1 MSTFAELGVNARTLA
16 ALVRQ
21 GITEPVAVQADAVPA
36 LLDGDDVVIE
46 APTGSG
52 KSLAFLLPMV
62 DRLLDRAGPGPRAL
76 IVTPTRE
83 LAIQVERVFVSLES
97 GLKCALLY
105 GGVGYATQTLALKHH
120 PDVVIGTPGRIL
132 DMVGKRLLALSRVE
146 YAVLDEADEML
157 DAGFAPDVERILAQT
172 YEPQM
177 VLASAT
183 MPDWVARLMQ
193 KHMQDPVHIK
203 SALDEESKLEHG
215 VLRVKR
221 DDKVQVLSKLLKIH
235 PGAAIV
241 FGRTKHGVRKLH
253 RDLARMGND
262 AVLLQG
268 DLAQSARDRAMDHF
282 RSGRSKLLVA
292 TNVAARGLDISQVS
306 LIVNFDLPDTAQ
318 WLTHRVGR
326 TARNGAEGWAITFVT
341 PEDSTLWGRLRREGA
356 PELPELDGEAL
367 LELGQWRYREAAA
380 TAPAHGSR
388 PGSGS
393 GSGQRRRR
401 GGRRRPGRPQAIPA

>member
-16 ALVRQ
+16 ALSRQ
-21 GITEPVAVQADAVPA
+21 GITEPLAVQADAVPA

-52 KSLAFLLPMV
+52 KSLAFLLPLV
-62 DRLLDRAGPGPRAL
+62 DRLRERSGPSPRAL
-76 IVTPTRE
+76 VVTPTRE

-105 GGVGYATQTLALKHH
+105 GGVGYASQTLALKQG

-132 DMVGKRLLALSRVE
+132 DMIGKRLLALSRVE
-146 YAVLDEADEML
+146 YGVLDEADEML

-183 MPDWVARLMQ
+183 MPDWVTRLMR
-193 KHMQDPVHIK
+193 KHMQDPVHIN
-203 SALDEESKLEHG
+203 SAPGEESKLEHG
-215 VLRVKR
+215 LLRARR
-221 DDKVQVLSKLLKIH
+221 DDKVQVVSRLLKIH

-253 RDLARMGND
+253 RDLTRLGHEC
-262 AVLLQG
+262 VLLQG
-268 DLAQSARDRAMDHF
+268 DLTQGARDRAMDHF
-282 RSGRSKLLVA
+282 RSGRSNLLVA
-292 TNVAARGLDISQVS
+292 TNVAARGLDISHVS
-306 LIVNFDLPDTAQ
+306 LIVNFDLPDTPQ

-326 TARNGAEGWAITFVT
+326 TARNGAEGWAITLLA
-341 PEDSTLWGRLRREGA
+341 PEDSTLWSRLRREGA
-356 PELPELDGEAL
+356 PDLPELDAQAL
-367 LELGQWRYREAAA
+367 LELGQWRYRAAVA
-380 TAPAHGSR
+380 AVQSAER
-388 PGSGS
+388 RSG
-393 GSGQRRRR
+393 RRR
-401 GGRRRPGRPQAIPA
+401 GGRRRGGRPQAIPA

>member
-1 MSTFAELGVNARTLA
+1 MSTFAELGVNAHTLA
-16 ALVRQ
+16 ALARQ

-36 LLDGDDVVIE
+36 LLEGDDVVIE

-62 DRLLDRAGPGPRAL
+62 DHLLDRSGPGPRAL

-83 LAIQVERVFVSLES
+83 LAMQVERVFVSLES

-105 GGVGYATQTLALKHH
+105 GGVGYATQTLALKQE

-183 MPDWVARLMQ
+183 MPDWVTRLMR

-203 SALDEESKLEHG
+203 SAPGEDSKLEHG
-215 VLRVKR
+215 LLRVKR
-221 DDKVQVLSKLLKIH
+221 DDKVQVLSKLLKLH
-235 PGAAIV
+235 PGAAIA

-253 RDLARMGND
+253 RDLARLGHD
-262 AVLLQG
+262 CVLLQG
-268 DLAQSARDRAMDHF
+268 DLAQSQRDRAMASF
-282 RSGRSKLLVA
+282 RSGRSNLLVA
-292 TNVAARGLDISQVS
+292 TNVAARGLDISHVS

-326 TARNGAEGWAITFVT
+326 TARNGADGWAITFLA
-341 PEDSTLWGRLRREGA
+341 PEDSTLWSRLRREGA
-356 PELPELDGEAL
+356 PELPELDAVAL
-367 LELGQWRYREAAA
+367 LEQGQWQYVEAGAPAPAA
-380 TAPAHGSR
+380 TRPAAGRTS
-388 PGSGS
+388 
-393 GSGQRRRR
+393 RRRR
-401 GGRRRPGRPQAIPA
+401 GGRRSGRPQAISA

>member
-16 ALVRQ
+16 ALARQ
-21 GITEPVAVQADAVPA
+21 GITEPVIVQADAVPA

-193 KHMQDPVHIK
+193 KHMQDPVHVK
-203 SALDEESKLEHG
+203 TALDEESKLEHG
-215 VLRVKR
+215 VLRVRR

-341 PEDSTLWGRLRREGA
+341 PEDSTLWSRLRREGA

-367 LELGQWRYREAAA
+367 LELGQWRYRDAM
-380 TAPAHGSR
+380 APAAGNGQG
-388 PGSGS
+388 PGSSS
-393 GSGQRRRR
+393 GSRRRR
-401 GGRRRPGRPQAIPA
+401 GGRRRSGRPQAISA

>member
-16 ALVRQ
+16 ALSRQ
-21 GITEPVAVQADAVPA
+21 GITEPLAVQADAVPA

-52 KSLAFLLPMV
+52 KSLAFLLPLV
-62 DRLLDRAGPGPRAL
+62 DRLRERSGPGPRAL
-76 IVTPTRE
+76 VVTPTRE

-105 GGVGYATQTLALKHH
+105 GGVGYATQTLALKQG

-132 DMVGKRLLALSRVE
+132 DMIGKRLLALSRVE

-183 MPDWVARLMQ
+183 MPDWVTRLMR
-193 KHMQDPVHIK
+193 KHMQDPVHIN
-203 SALDEESKLEHG
+203 SAPGEESKLEHG
-215 VLRVKR
+215 LLRARR
-221 DDKVQVLSKLLKIH
+221 DDKVQVVSRLLKIH

-253 RDLARMGND
+253 RDLTRLGHEC
-262 AVLLQG
+262 VLLQG
-268 DLAQSARDRAMDHF
+268 DLTQGARDRAMDHF
-282 RSGRSKLLVA
+282 RSGRSNLLVA
-292 TNVAARGLDISQVS
+292 TNVAARGLDISHVS
-306 LIVNFDLPDTAQ
+306 LIVNFDLPDTPQ

-326 TARNGAEGWAITFVT
+326 TARNGAEGWAITLLA
-341 PEDSTLWGRLRREGA
+341 PEDSTLWSRLRREGA
-356 PELPELDGEAL
+356 PDLPELDAQAL
-367 LELGQWRYREAAA
+367 LELGQWRYRAAVA
-380 TAPAHGSR
+380 AVQSPER
-388 PGSGS
+388 RSG
-393 GSGQRRRR
+393 RRR
-401 GGRRRPGRPQAIPA
+401 GGRRRGGRPQAIPA

>member
-1 MSTFAELGVNARTLA
+1 LSTFAELGVNAQTLE
-16 ALVRQ
+16 ALKRQ

-36 LLDGDDVVIE
+36 LLEGEDVVIE

-62 DRLLDRAGPGPRAL
+62 DHLLDRSGPGPRAL

-83 LAIQVERVFVSLES
+83 LAMQVERVFVSLES

-105 GGVGYATQTLALKHH
+105 GGVGYATQNLALKQE

-183 MPDWVARLMQ
+183 MPDWVTRLMR

-203 SALDEESKLEHG
+203 SLNSEDSKLEHG
-215 VLRVKR
+215 LLRVHR
-221 DDKVQVLSKLLKIH
+221 DDKVQVLSKLLKLH
-235 PGAAIV
+235 PGAAIA

-253 RDLARMGND
+253 RDLTRMGHD
-262 AVLLQG
+262 CVLLQG
-268 DLAQSARDRAMDHF
+268 DLAQSQRDRAMAAF
-282 RSGRSKLLVA
+282 RSGRSNLLVA
-292 TNVAARGLDISQVS
+292 TNVAARGLDISHVS

-326 TARNGAEGWAITFVT
+326 TARNGADGWAITFVT
-341 PEDSTLWGRLRREGA
+341 PEDATLWGRLRREGA
-356 PELPELDGEAL
+356 PELPELDAVVL
-367 LELGQWRYREAAA
+367 LEQGQWRYREPGSLAAA
-380 TAPAHGSR
+380 PGRPTASR
-388 PGSGS
+388 SS
-393 GSGQRRRR
+393 RRRR
-401 GGRRRPGRPQAIPA
+401 GGGRSGRPQAIPA

>member
-1 MSTFAELGVNARTLA
+1 LSTFAELGVNARTLA
-16 ALVRQ
+16 ALARQ
-21 GITEPVAVQADAVPA
+21 GITEPVIVQADAVPA

-193 KHMQDPVHIK
+193 KHMQDPVHVK
-203 SALDEESKLEHG
+203 TALDEESKLEHG
-215 VLRVKR
+215 VLRVRR

-341 PEDSTLWGRLRREGA
+341 PEDSTLWSRLRREGA

-367 LELGQWRYREAAA
+367 LELGQWRYRDAM
-380 TAPAHGSR
+380 APAAGNGQG
-388 PGSGS
+388 PGSSS
-393 GSGQRRRR
+393 GSRRRR
-401 GGRRRPGRPQAIPA
+401 GGRRRSGRPQAISA

>member
-16 ALVRQ
+16 ALSRQ
-21 GITEPVAVQADAVPA
+21 GITEPLAVQAGAVPA

-52 KSLAFLLPMV
+52 KSLAFLLPLV
-62 DRLLDRAGPGPRAL
+62 DRLRERSGPGPRAL
-76 IVTPTRE
+76 VVTPTRE

-105 GGVGYATQTLALKHH
+105 GGVGYATQTLALKQG

-132 DMVGKRLLALSRVE
+132 DMIGKRLLALSRVE

-183 MPDWVARLMQ
+183 MPDWVTRLMR
-193 KHMQDPVHIK
+193 KHMQDPVHIN
-203 SALDEESKLEHG
+203 SAPGEESKLEHG
-215 VLRVKR
+215 LLRARR
-221 DDKVQVLSKLLKIH
+221 DDKVQVVSRLLKIH

-253 RDLARMGND
+253 RDLTRLGHEC
-262 AVLLQG
+262 VLLQG
-268 DLAQSARDRAMDHF
+268 DLTQGARDRAMDHF
-282 RSGRSKLLVA
+282 RSGRSNLLVA
-292 TNVAARGLDISQVS
+292 TNVAARGLDISHVS
-306 LIVNFDLPDTAQ
+306 LIVNFDLPDTPQ

-326 TARNGAEGWAITFVT
+326 TARNGAEGWAITLLA
-341 PEDSTLWGRLRREGA
+341 PEDSTLWSRLRREGA
-356 PELPELDGEAL
+356 PDLPELDAQAL
-367 LELGQWRYREAAA
+367 LELGQWRYRAAVA
-380 TAPAHGSR
+380 AVQSAER
-388 PGSGS
+388 RSG
-393 GSGQRRRR
+393 RRR
-401 GGRRRPGRPQAIPA
+401 GGRRRGGRPQAIPA